1 MDGRKRKKKRTER
14 CRRKEATEKGVLE
27 FAGDRRKRKKMRDF
41 VPEGKI
47 KMKFAWD
54 TSHAKY

>member
-1 MDGRKRKKKRTER
+1 MEEKGRKKGIER
-14 CRRKEATEKGVLE
+14 CRRKEAIGVSE

-54 TSHAKY
+54 A